1 MRVALLVA
9 GSLLL
14 VSYPA
19 TQGPATTAD
28 GIDAFFRGDY
38 GRAAEILTEAAETPG
53 RPDETAAFLLA
64 TMYDD
69 GRGVPADPVRA
80 CVYYSRAVGGA
91 FSEPAVALA
100 RRVRDLLTPQQKEDC
115 NFFAG
120 VGFSAAFEPV
130 TFILEP
136 GQWISLDVR
145 RATITYDGKQ
155 KATDLHLAARG
166 VRFLPVRHTELATG
180 PQRTDRRHFIEI
192 FSYTSTG
199 EQKWMLMWTVYEVVR
214 DQLVTIQTEGPGMV
228 PTDPSEN
235 RYFDASAYAHLGV
248 NENGDAEWTVRG
260 TQAPRT
266 GLILTDAERQE
277 EKRRTQ
283 ARADAE
289 ARVDWKRTL
298 DVNRQPSLAYGDS
311 DGCGFIYVYGWT
323 SDRAEAIT
331 VQADK
336 DILQLST
343 TPRTF
348 DLSVQQSGLEV
359 LAHVFGRAARHWPF
373 CTDDIDG
380 SLQRQVWRAR
390 RGTITIAL
398 GPARAPTNLPGRQRA
413 IIRIVGAEFVDPS
426 GRVVKQMQ
434 AIVLTAIIRAGSWG

>member
-1 MRVALLVA
+1 MRAALLAAATV
-9 GSLLL
+9 LLM
-14 VSYPA
+14 SYPTA
-19 TQGPATTAD
+19 QEQPTTAD
-28 GIDAFFRGDY
+28 AIDAFFRGDY

-64 TMYDD
+64 TMYED
-69 GRGVPADPVRA
+69 GRGVPVDPVRA
-80 CVYYSRAVGGA
+80 CVYYSRAVGGPL
-91 FSEPAVALA
+91 SEPAVALA
-100 RRVRDLLTPQQKEDC
+100 RRVRDTLTPQQREDC

-155 KATDLHLAARG
+155 KAIELHLAARG

-192 FSYTSTG
+192 LRYTRTG
-199 EQKWMLMWTVYEVVR
+199 GQKWTLLWTVDEVVR
-214 DQLVTIQTEGPGMV
+214 DQLVNIVTEGVGTV
-228 PTDPSEN
+228 SSDPPKDRN
-235 RYFDASAYAHLGV
+235 FDATAYARLRV
-248 NENGDAEWTVRG
+248 NESGDAEWVIRG
-260 TQAPRT
+260 TPTPRS
-266 GLILTDAERQE
+266 GLIVTDAERQE

-289 ARVDWKRTL
+289 ARVDWKKTF
-298 DVNRQPSLAYGDS
+298 DMNRVPSLAYGDS
-311 DGCGFIYVYGWT
+311 DGCGSIYLYGWS

-331 VQADK
+331 VRADK
-336 DILQLST
+336 DVLQLSM

-359 LAHVFGRAARHWPF
+359 LAHVYERPLRRWPF
-373 CTDDIDG
+373 CTDALEG
-380 SLQRQVWRAR
+380 GLQDQVWRAR
-390 RGTITIAL
+390 HGTVTIAL
-398 GPARAPTNLPGRQRA
+398 EPARVPTNLPGRGRA
-413 IIRIVGAEFVDPS
+413 TIRIVDAEFVDQS
-426 GRVVKQMQ
+426 GRTVRQIQ
-434 AIVLTAIIRAGSWG
+434 PIVLTGIVGWLAGG